1 MINFNN
7 TTLFNLP
14 SDAQLKTWLQSIIEQ
29 EGYIEGELNFLFC
42 DDDHLHKLNVEF
54 LNHDTL
60 TDIITFDYNV
70 GRQIYSDICIS
81 IDRVQDNALI
91 HKVSSINE
99 LSRVMAHGVLHLCGY
114 KDSTIEEKEEMRSK
128 ESLYLSQ
135 LDLNI

>member
-14 SDAQLKTWLQSIIEQ
+14 SEAQLKTWLQSIIEQ

-99 LSRVMAHGVLHLCGY
+99 LSRVMVHGLLHLCGY

-128 ESLYLSQ
+128 EDLYLSQ
-135 LDLNI
+135 LNLNI

>member
-7 TTLFNLP
+7 ITLFNLP
-14 SDAQLKTWLQSIIEQ
+14 SEAQLKIWLQSIIEQ

-70 GRQIYSDICIS
+70 GRQVYSDICIS

-128 ESLYLSQ
+128 EDLYLSQ

>member
-14 SDAQLKTWLQSIIEQ
+14 SEAQLKTWLQSIIEQ

-70 GRQIYSDICIS
+70 RRQIYSDICIS

-128 ESLYLSQ
+128 EDLYLSQ
-135 LDLNI
+135 LNLNI

>member
-14 SDAQLKTWLQSIIEQ
+14 SEAQLKTWLQSIIEQ

-128 ESLYLSQ
+128 EDLYLSQ